1 MIGYFTCV
9 QDSDRGEAV
18 EAHGLAHNGEGG
30 GDQTLAANQG
40 PSCGNHKAWPV
51 HGLWDSL
58 HDSSCVMDAIKV
70 CRTFLKVKARKGIC
84 RRTGVCKSRT
94 GPCLRVLKSMAL

>member
-9 QDSDRGEAV
+9 QDFDRGEAV
-18 EAHGLAHNGEGG
+18 EAHGLAHDRKRG
-30 GDQTLAANQG
+30 GDQTLAADQG
-40 PSCGNHKAWPV
+40 PSCGNHKAWPI

-70 CRTFLKVKARKGIC
+70 CRNCT
-84 RRTGVCKSRT
+84 
-94 GPCLRVLKSMAL
+94 